1 MASDSSSEG
10 AALDP
15 LRYSMMSMEEK
26 RNLVYEISDQPH
38 ASELLQS
45 WSRQEILEILCAE
58 MGKERKYTGLT
69 KLKIIENLLKI
80 VGEKKSGS
88 TEDVADLD
96 SRSSPCLKI
105 TKRQRKIDQPARLS
119 VPVNHIPIS
128 NTKSDSN
135 IAVYCR
141 NSACKATLNQDV
153 KFCKRCSCCICYQY
167 DDNKDPSLW
176 LSCCS
181 DPPFQGTSCGMS
193 CHLEC
198 ALKHEKCGISR
209 GKQTGIEGTF
219 CCASCGKVNDL
230 HGCLRK
236 QLMKAKETRRVD
248 ILCYRISLSKEL
260 LSEGEKYQDVYQIV
274 DEAVKKLEAEVG
286 PLTGVPVGTGRG
298 IVNRLSSGPEVQKLC
313 SLAIDTLDSLLSTN
327 ILHQLPSSIIQDTD
341 LVATN
346 FLRFED
352 VDATYVMVVVGT
364 EDVSSGETVGYRL
377 WHRKACETDY
387 PIEPT
392 CTLSQS
398 NLRFVVRGLTPSSEY
413 FFKAISFDGTGD
425 LGTCEVQVST
435 AIPREDDT
443 SFLAIER
450 SQSPITNFSELSN
463 PSSVEDE
470 TNNVMPCSD
479 QTDSRTES
487 YLSYCKDSN
496 KIVITNLSEDRI
508 TCTDVGGGGRAKD
521 SVLLLDGE
529 HVTRKSSMLPDP
541 NVSKLE
547 DRHSSE
553 VHIIEGTSM
562 NKGSNSAIQEGTK
575 CTPFVSSSEAG
586 LPVTPCKMEI
596 LKDVLGRSSRSKS
609 NAKDRDNNGSGGE
622 ELRHGST
629 SKKRNVE
636 RQDADCTANGISD
649 KDFEYYVKLIRWLE
663 REGHIEKNFRQKFLT
678 WYSLRATTQ
687 EVRIVK
693 SFVDNFIEDPSA
705 LAEQLVDTFSECIS
719 SKKTCAVPSGFCMKL
734 WH

>member
-1 MASDSSSEG
+1 MLILG

-15 LRYSMMSMEEK
+15 SKCSKTSMEEK

-69 KLKIIENLLKI
+69 KLKIVENLLKI
-80 VGEKKSGS
+80 VSEKKSGS
-88 TEDVADLD
+88 TENVADLD
-96 SRSSPCLKI
+96 QQSSSPYLSPKI
-105 TKRQRKIDQPARLS
+105 TKKQRKIDQPSRLP
-119 VPVNHIPIS
+119 VPENNIPIS
-128 NTKSDSN
+128 SIRSDSN

-141 NSACKATLNQDV
+141 NSACKATLNEDD

-176 LSCCS
+176 LSCSS
-181 DPPFQGTSCGMS
+181 DPPFQGTSCGLS

-198 ALKHEKCGISR
+198 ALKHEKSGISK
-209 GKQTGIEGTF
+209 GQQVGIEGTF
-219 CCASCGKVNDL
+219 YCLSCGKVNDL
-230 HGCLRK
+230 LGSWRK

-248 ILCYRISLSKEL
+248 ILCYRISLAKKI
-260 LSEGEKYQDVYQIV
+260 LSEGEKYQDVCRIV

-313 SLAIDTLDSLLSTN
+313 TLAIDTLDSLLSK
-327 ILHQLPSSIIQDTD
+327 ILHQSPISIIQDTN

-346 FLRFED
+346 LLRFED
-352 VDATYVMVVVGT
+352 VDATYLTVVMGT

-377 WHRKACETDY
+377 WHRKACDIDY

-392 CTLSQS
+392 CILSQP

-413 FFKAISFDGTGD
+413 YFKAISFNNGTGD
-425 LGTCEVQVST
+425 LGMCEVQIST
-435 AIPREDDT
+435 ASAREDHPGC
-443 SFLAIER
+443 LVIER
-450 SQSPITNFSELSN
+450 SQSSVTNVSELSN

-479 QTDSRTES
+479 QTDSQTEN
-487 YLSYCKDSN
+487 YLSYCKDPN
-496 KIVITNLSEDRI
+496 KIITANLSKDAI
-508 TCTDVGGGGRAKD
+508 NCTDVGGGETAKD
-521 SVLLLDGE
+521 SVSLLDE
-529 HVTRKSSMLPDP
+529 KHVTKKSGMLPDP

-547 DRHSSE
+547 DKQCSE
-553 VHIIEGTSM
+553 VHIIEDTSV
-562 NKGSNSAIQEGTK
+562 NNGSNSAVQEGTK
-575 CTPFVSSSEAG
+575 CPPFVNSSGAG
-586 LPVTPCKMEI
+586 LPATPCKMEI
-596 LKDVLGRSSRSKS
+596 LKDVLGRSGRSKS
-609 NAKDRDNNGSGGE
+609 SAKDRENGSGGDK
-622 ELRHGST
+622 LRHGSK
-629 SKKRNVE
+629 SKKRSAE
-636 RQDADCTANGISD
+636 IRDADCTANGISD

-663 REGHIEKNFRQKFLT
+663 CEGHIDKNFRQKFLT
-678 WYSLRATTQ
+678 WYSLSATAQ

-693 SFVDNFIEDPSA
+693 AFVDNFIEDPSA

-719 SKKTCAVPSGFCMKL
+719 SKKTCAVPAGFCMKL

>member
-1 MASDSSSEG
+1 
-10 AALDP
+10 
-15 LRYSMMSMEEK
+15 MMSMEEK

-45 WSRQEILEILCAE
+45 WSRHEILEILCAE

-88 TEDVADLD
+88 TEDVTDLD
-96 SRSSPCLKI
+96 SQSSPCLSPKI
-105 TKRQRKIDQPARLS
+105 TKRQRKIDQSAGVP

-128 NTKSDSN
+128 NTRNDSN

-141 NSACKATLNQDV
+141 NSACKATLNQDDI
-153 KFCKRCSCCICYQY
+153 FCKRCSCCICYQY

-176 LSCCS
+176 LSCSS
-181 DPPFQGTSCGMS
+181 DPPFQDTSCGMS

-198 ALKHEKCGISR
+198 ALKHEKSGIPR
-209 GKQTGIEGTF
+209 GQQTGIEGTF
-219 CCASCGKVNDL
+219 CCVSCGKVNDL
-230 HGCLRK
+230 LGCLRK

-248 ILCYRISLSKEL
+248 ILCYRISLSKKL
-260 LSEGEKYQDVYQIV
+260 LGEGEKYQDVYQIV

-313 SLAIDTLDSLLSTN
+313 TIAIDTLDFLLSTK
-327 ILHQLPSSIIQDTD
+327 ILHQLPSSMIQVSN

-352 VDATYVMVVVGT
+352 VDATFVTVVVGT
-364 EDVSSGETVGYRL
+364 EDVSSGKTAGYRL
-377 WHRKACETDY
+377 WHRKACETNY

-392 CTLSQS
+392 CTLSQP

-413 FFKAISFDGTGD
+413 YFKAISFDGTGD
-425 LGTCEVQVST
+425 LGMCEVQVST
-435 AIPREDDT
+435 ATAREDDT
-443 SFLAIER
+443 SCLVIER
-450 SQSPITNFSELSN
+450 SQSPVTNFSELSN

-470 TNNVMPCSD
+470 TNNVLPCSD
-479 QTDSRTES
+479 QNDCQTER

-496 KIVITNLSEDRI
+496 KSITANLSEDAI
-508 TCTDVGGGGRAKD
+508 NCTTVSGGGTTKD
-521 SVLLLDGE
+521 SVSLLDEE
-529 HVTRKSSMLPDP
+529 HVTRKSGTLPAA

-553 VHIIEGTSM
+553 VHIIEDTSI
-562 NKGSNSAIQEGTK
+562 NNGSNTAIQKGSK

-596 LKDVLGRSSRSKS
+596 LKDVLGRSGRSKS
-609 NAKDRDNNGSGGE
+609 SAKDRDNGSGRE

-629 SKKRNVE
+629 SKKRSVE

-663 REGHIEKNFRQKFLT
+663 CEGHVEKNFRQKFLT

-693 SFVDNFIEDPSA
+693 AFVDNFIEDPSA

-719 SKKTCAVPSGFCMKL
+719 SKKTCAVPAGFCMKL